1 MNPANNNH
9 IKSEEHHVFLPN
21 QVIFR
26 EGDSG
31 NAMYIIADGE
41 VNISVGDKVLEVLK
55 VGDIFGEMALIED
68 RPRSATA
75 TARSACSLTLV
86 TREHF
91 LQLVQRTP
99 AFALQVMRV
108 LTARLR
114 RTTRQVK
121 PQD

>member
-1 MNPANNNH
+1 MQDQNCSQ
-9 IKSEEHHVFLPN
+9 IKSEEQHVFLPS

-26 EGDSG
+26 EGDRG
-31 NAMYIIADGE
+31 DTMYIIADGE
-41 VNISVGDKVLEVLK
+41 VSISVEGRALEVLK
-55 VGDIFGEMALIED
+55 AGDIFGEMALIED

-75 TARSACSLTLV
+75 TARIACSLTPV

-91 LQLVQRTP
+91 LILVQRTP

-114 RTTRQVK
+114 RTTRQI
-121 PQD
+121 QTN